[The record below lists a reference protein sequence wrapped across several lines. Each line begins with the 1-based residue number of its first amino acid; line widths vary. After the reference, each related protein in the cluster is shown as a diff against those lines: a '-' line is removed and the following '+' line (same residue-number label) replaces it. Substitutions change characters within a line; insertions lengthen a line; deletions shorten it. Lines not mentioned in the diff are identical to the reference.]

1 MFGRS
6 RTDETEG
13 DKDVAATEGTAP
25 EEERAARP
33 GAKNRPT
40 PKRRDQ
46 EAARKQPLVQTDR
59 KAARKSDRERRR
71 ASQHKV
77 RQAMVTGDDRYLP
90 ARDKGPVRRYV
101 RDYVD
106 ARRSL
111 GEYLLPLMLAVL
123 LLSLV
128 AAQWATLVFIIV
140 YAVLIAAIIDAVIMW
155 RRRIRPRL
163 LAEFGEDTD
172 LRGLSMYAVMRAF
185 QLRRTRMPKP
195 QVERG
200 QFPG

>member
-6 RTDETEG
+6 RTDETPG
-13 DKDVAATEGTAP
+13 DKDVAATDEAAP
-25 EEERAARP
+25 EEDRSTRA

-71 ASQHKV
+71 ASQHKR

-128 AAQWATLVFIIV
+128 AAQWATLVFVAV

-155 RRRIRPRL
+155 RRIRTRL
-163 LAEFGEDTD
+163 FAEFGEDTD
-172 LRGLSMYAVMRAF
+172 VRGLSMYAVMRAF

-195 QVERG
+195 MVERG
-200 QFPG
+200 QYPG